1 MSFDPALLDLG
12 YVVSAV
18 LFIVGLKNLGHPRT
32 APRGNRIG
40 ALAMLIA
47 VLTTLAV
54 MQSRGDG
61 IIGWPLILGGMGLGT
76 AIGLLMAYRVKM
88 TQVPEM
94 VALLNGF
101 GGAASA
107 LVALSEVVGRV
118 QRNDLPEGLALW
130 VAWLAIGLSA
140 LVGWATLTGS
150 LVAMF
155 KLMGGITL
163 FGRWIRT
170 PTWGPAW
177 LNIVKVVVAVAIVG
191 LIVTSVVQPGNLWI
205 VAAIVALSCL
215 LGVLVVLPI
224 GGADMPV
231 VVSLLNAMSG
241 IAAAFTG
248 FILNNSVLIVAG
260 SLVGASGLI
269 LTFIMC
275 KAMNRRLVDV
285 LFSSFGGGPAD
296 TVTRTKVGSD
306 PDEVAMLLD
315 GAQKVIVVPGY
326 GMAVSQAQHAVRE
339 FAELLRDTYGTEVL
353 YAIHPVAGRMPGHM
367 NVLLAEAQVPYE
379 LQIELDEANNQFA
392 TCDLVLVLGANDTV
406 NPAARSGE
414 GPLAGMPILNV
425 DQAPVVVVIKRSLS
439 VGYAGVD
446 NDLFYMNKTMMLFG
460 DGKKMM
466 GELNAAIKDA

>member
-170 PTWGPAW
+170 PTWGP
-177 LNIVKVVVAVAIVG
+177 
-191 LIVTSVVQPGNLWI
+191 TQ
-205 VAAIVALSCL
+205 
-215 LGVLVVLPI
+215 
-224 GGADMPV
+224 
-231 VVSLLNAMSG
+231 
-241 IAAAFTG
+241 
-248 FILNNSVLIVAG
+248 
-260 SLVGASGLI
+260 
-269 LTFIMC
+269 
-275 KAMNRRLVDV
+275 
-285 LFSSFGGGPAD
+285 
-296 TVTRTKVGSD
+296 
-306 PDEVAMLLD
+306 
-315 GAQKVIVVPGY
+315 
-326 GMAVSQAQHAVRE
+326 
-339 FAELLRDTYGTEVL
+339 
-353 YAIHPVAGRMPGHM
+353 
-367 NVLLAEAQVPYE
+367 
-379 LQIELDEANNQFA
+379 
-392 TCDLVLVLGANDTV
+392 
-406 NPAARSGE
+406 
-414 GPLAGMPILNV
+414 
-425 DQAPVVVVIKRSLS
+425 
-439 VGYAGVD
+439 
-446 NDLFYMNKTMMLFG
+446 
-460 DGKKMM
+460 
-466 GELNAAIKDA
+466 